1 MNKTVS
7 TENISTDNKKKFF
20 NVNIRDYTMII
31 ELVFI
36 WIILTFLTDGF
47 FIGSRN
53 LSNLMRS
60 ISVTSALSLGIFLI
74 IVAGHIDFSTGSVCG
89 FIGAIAAI
97 LNVWLGWET
106 FPSIV
111 MALFLGMVI
120 GFAQGYLVAYQK
132 VPAFI
137 VTLGGL
143 MIFRGLLVGVTS
155 GITVAPLSAS
165 FAAIG
170 QNYLLPVAG
179 WVFAAMA
186 VVIIWVLELRTRST
200 RIKYGFSVST
210 LKVVIAKSVIYSAI
224 VVLFVAIM
232 NNYRGIPLPVF
243 IIMLIAISLAFIAY
257 RTQFGRYVFAL
268 GGNIDAARLSGIN
281 VELTTMVLFVV
292 GGFMSG
298 VGGIILTSRL
308 NAATTDAG
316 NMYEFDAIAACI
328 IGGTSIKGGAGT
340 VIGVIVGALVMAS
353 LDNGMSLLNTNTFWQ
368 QVVKGVILIA
378 AVWFD
383 INTKNKKI

>member
-7 TENISTDNKKKFF
+7 TEIISADNKKSIL
-20 NVNIRDYTMII
+20 NINIRDYTMII
-31 ELVFI
+31 ALVFI
-36 WIILTFLTDGF
+36 WIVLTVLTDGF

-97 LNVWLGWET
+97 LNVWLGWGT
-106 FPSIV
+106 FTSIV
-111 MALFLGMVI
+111 VALFLGMVI

-143 MIFRGLLVGVTS
+143 MIFRGLLVGVTR

-165 FAAIG
+165 FVAIG
-170 QNYLLPVAG
+170 QNYVLPVIGWIIAG
-179 WVFAAMA
+179 VA
-186 VVIIWVLELRTRST
+186 VSAIWVLELRTRST
-200 RIKYGFSVST
+200 RLKYGFSVSSF
-210 LKVVIAKSVIYSAI
+210 KIVVAKSILYSGI
-224 VVLFVAIM
+224 VLLFVAIM

-243 IIMLIAISLAFIAY
+243 IIMLIALSLAFVAC

-368 QVVKGVILIA
+368 HVVKGVILIA

-383 INTKNKKI
+383 INAKNKKI

>member
-7 TENISTDNKKKFF
+7 TEIISTDNKKSIL
-20 NVNIRDYTMII
+20 NINIRDYTMII
-31 ELVFI
+31 ALVFI
-36 WIILTFLTDGF
+36 WIVLTVLTDGF

-97 LNVWLGWET
+97 LNVWLGWGT
-106 FPSIV
+106 FSSIV
-111 MALFLGMVI
+111 VALFLGMVI

-143 MIFRGLLVGVTS
+143 MIFRGLLVGVTR

-165 FAAIG
+165 FVAIG
-170 QNYLLPVAG
+170 QNYVLPVIGWIIAG
-179 WVFAAMA
+179 VA
-186 VVIIWVLELRTRST
+186 VSAIWVLELRTRST
-200 RIKYGFSVST
+200 RLKYGFSVSSF
-210 LKVVIAKSVIYSAI
+210 KIVVAKSILYSGI
-224 VVLFVAIM
+224 VLLFVAIM

-243 IIMLIAISLAFIAY
+243 IIMLIALSLAFVAC

-368 QVVKGVILIA
+368 HVVKGVILIA

-383 INTKNKKI
+383 INAKNKKI